1 MTSHDLGRYL
11 AAADRVRELLGSG
24 TTVPNSPDSVT
35 VAYGRAMYW
44 LGTNPSLAPEA
55 LEDLRIALETATQAV
70 AELAQTL
77 PPR

>member
-1 MTSHDLGRYL
+1 MATHDLGRYL

-24 TTVPNSPDSVT
+24 STVPNSEDSVT

-55 LEDLRIALETATQAV
+55 LQDLRTALETASQAV
-70 AELAQTL
+70 AELAQAL